1 MQLQQIIDDTGLVV
15 GRYEVV
21 HGGDI
26 NHSYCLYSDGAK
38 YFLKVNDE
46 HRYPHMFGREA
57 QGLNAL
63 RSNSSIKIPA
73 VVKQGSVSG
82 SQYLLLEWIEKDEQ
96 YSSKMWFGFGE
107 QLAHMHKIKQ
117 PNFGWPEDNYIGS
130 LVQLNGE
137 YADWHTFYAERRIM
151 PLVMKLVDAQVFT
164 NADVHAAEKLCNNL
178 PGLFPSEPPSLL
190 HGDLWSGNFLVSNGQ
205 PVIFDPAVY
214 CGHREMDIGMTALF
228 GGFNIRF
235 YESYEE
241 IYPLAPGWQR
251 RLPLTQLY
259 PLLVHAVL
267 FGGSYVA
274 QVRKIIDKYQ

>member
-1 MQLQQIIDDTGLVV
+1 MQLQHIIDDSGLVV

-26 NHSYCLYSDGAK
+26 NHSYCLYSNGSR

-46 HRYPHMFGREA
+46 QRYPHMFEREA

-63 RSNSSIKIPA
+63 RSNSSFKIPD
-73 VVKQGSVSG
+73 VVKQGSVAG

-96 YSSKMWFGFGE
+96 QNSRMWFGFGE

-117 PNFGWPEDNYIGS
+117 SYFGWTDDNYIGS
-130 LVQLNGE
+130 LVQFNGQ
-137 YADWHTFYAERRIM
+137 YPDWHTFYAERRIM
-151 PLVMKLVDAQVFT
+151 PLVKKLVDAQVFT
-164 NADVHAAEKLCNNL
+164 STDVHAAEKLCSNL
-178 PGLFPSEPPSLL
+178 QRLFPAEPPSLL
-190 HGDLWSGNFLVSNGQ
+190 HGDLWSGNYLVSNGQ

-214 CGHREMDIGMTALF
+214 CGHREMDIGMTSLF
-228 GGFNIRF
+228 GGFDRRF

-259 PLLVHAVL
+259 PLLAHAVL
-267 FGGSYVA
+267 FGSSYVA
-274 QVRKIIDKYQ
+274 QVRKVIGKYQ